1 MQVLTK
7 VTALVVEGRSK
18 LVHDVLTE
26 RNLAADKG
34 KLVTRFMDHCWSDP
48 ADRVARSL
56 STLFI
61 SMKKQE

>member
-34 KLVTRFMDHCWSDP
+34 KLVTRFIGS
-48 ADRVARSL
+48 SIFTL
-56 STLFI
+56 YLFI
-61 SMKKQE
+61 G